1 MESTICHFEIPAD
14 DLDAARSFYA
24 KLFGW
29 TIQPAP
35 SLGDSYLLIRTAQ
48 DRDDAVGGGI
58 LKRIDPKHG
67 VTIYFAVASI
77 DESVTTIESSGG
89 SILVPKAAIPK
100 LGWAVTA
107 RDPQGN
113 TFGLFQEDPDAA

>member
-14 DLDAARSFYA
+14 DLDGARTFYA

-29 TIQPAP
+29 TIEPAP
-35 SLGDSYLLIRTAQ
+35 NLTESYLFVRTSQ
-48 DRDDAVGGGI
+48 TQNNAVGGGI
-58 LKRIDPKHG
+58 LKRIDPRHG
-67 VTIYFAVASI
+67 VTIYFAVASV
-77 DESVTTIESSGG
+77 DESVKLIESLGG
-89 SILVPKAAIPK
+89 TVLVPKAAIPK

-113 TFGLFQEDPDAA
+113 TFGLFQEDPNAA

>member
-14 DLDAARSFYA
+14 DLDAARSFYG
-24 KLFGW
+24 KVFGW
-29 TIQPAP
+29 TIEPAP
-35 SLGDSYLLIRTAQ
+35 SLGDSYLFIRTSQ
-48 DRDDAVGGGI
+48 QQDAVGGGM

-67 VTIYFAVASI
+67 VTIYFAVSSI
-77 DESVTTIESSGG
+77 DESVKTIESVGG

>member
-14 DLDAARSFYA
+14 DLESARGFYG

-29 TIQPAP
+29 TIEPAP
-35 SLGDSYLLIRTAQ
+35 NLAESYFFIRTSQQQ
-48 DRDDAVGGGI
+48 DSVGGGI
-58 LKRIDPKHG
+58 LRRIDPQHG
-67 VTIYFAVASI
+67 VTIYFAVAAI
-77 DESVTTIESSGG
+77 DEGVKTIEALGG
-89 SILVPKAAIPK
+89 TILVGKAAIPK

-113 TFGLFQEDPDAA
+113 TFGLFQEDPAAA